1 MDTGRASASSLPDR
15 NSGQPWTRLPTQ
27 QRADGTRTSR
37 LAACFNDGGGG
48 FLAVVLA
55 ARGNRFRLGFQLVE
69 VRSILDGEHDPRLGR
84 ILLDGRT
91 VRFGLAR
98 TVRRN
103 TTRTTL
109 TTLSTSDP
117 DLLVQPLLR
126 SHFLLVRIEERGF
139 GAALASLREPLTEA
153 LREVCDPAQLPLGR
167 WLAD

>member
-1 MDTGRASASSLPDR
+1 MDTGRTSASLLPDR

-37 LAACFNDGGGG
+37 LAACFDAGGG

-91 VRFGLAR
+91 VRFGLGR
-98 TVRRN
+98 TVWRT

-109 TTLSTSDP
+109 TTLSMGDP

-139 GAALASLREPLTEA
+139 GAALASLREPLAEA